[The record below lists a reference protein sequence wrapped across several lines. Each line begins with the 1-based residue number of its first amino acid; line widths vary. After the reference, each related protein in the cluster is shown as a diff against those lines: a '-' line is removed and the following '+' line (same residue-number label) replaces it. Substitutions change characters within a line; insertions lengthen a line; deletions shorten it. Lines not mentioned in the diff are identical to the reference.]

1 MASRARPPLVLSTGE
16 RDQLA
21 AWAAQAGQHRLT
33 VRAAIVL
40 AAAEGGPDTAVAVRV
55 GVSRATAAKW
65 RGRFAAGRLSGLTDR
80 PRPGAPR
87 KITPDQAR
95 EVLDR
100 ALRDPPPDG
109 QDRWTTRTMAAVTG
123 LSQSAVSRIWRS
135 AGLHPGSCGDLGT
148 GDNEVVSIE
157 QAGLRQSGYRW
168 PAEAAAPGA
177 AADNEPVE
185 LPSRRYLDR
194 EESWLRFN
202 QRVLEL
208 AEDERVPLLE
218 RVRFLSIF
226 ASNLDEF
233 FMVRVAGRIRRMATG
248 LPVEG
253 ASGLEP
259 GQILAN
265 TLETAREL
273 SLRHAECF
281 RNMVQPAL
289 AEQGIE
295 ILRWKELSQGEQEDL
310 HRLFRERIYPVL
322 TPLLVDP
329 AHPFPY
335 ISGLSLS
342 LAVMIADAR
351 TGATMFARVK
361 VPPLLPRFLT
371 VAKRRFV
378 PLEDVIAAHL
388 TELFA
393 GLDILEHHVFRV
405 TRTRDLEVDEDVT
418 EDLMQSLEREL
429 LRRRFEPA
437 VRLEVEDSMSSDV
450 LDKLVTELSIDHRAV
465 YHLPG
470 PLDLSGLS
478 VIADEDLPQLKYPP
492 FVPSES
498 ALPQDIDIFTTLA
511 RQDVLVHH
519 PYDSFTATVERLI
532 EAAAADPGVLAI
544 KQTLYRTSDTSPIVD
559 ALIDAAEAGKQV
571 VVVVELKARF
581 DERANI
587 SWARKLEEA
596 GCHVVYGIVG
606 LKTHCKMAL
615 VVREEPD
622 GSLRRYCHIG
632 TGNYH
637 PTTARLYEDFGLLT
651 AERTVGEDASDLF
664 NHLTGYTRQS
674 TYRRL
679 LVAPAA
685 LRAGLVERI
694 EEQQARHLRG
704 EPARIQF
711 KCNSII
717 DEAIIDA
724 LYRASIAGVPV
735 DLWVRGICGVRP
747 GIPGLSDGIRVRS
760 VLGRF
765 LEHSRIY
772 AFGDGSDPGSEIW
785 IGSADMMHRNL
796 DRRVEALVRVA
807 DPAQQAE
814 LRGLI
819 DLAMDEGTASWWLAG
834 DGTWTRHH
842 LDPDGKPLLDLQQHL
857 IAGRRTRPA
866 DG

>member
-1 MASRARPPLVLSTGE
+1 MTALARKRLLLSTGE
-16 RDQLA
+16 RERLA
-21 AWAAQAGQHRLT
+21 EWAAHSGGGRLAQRATIVLACAEGQPDTRIAAQA
-33 VRAAIVL
+33 
-40 AAAEGGPDTAVAVRV
+40 
-55 GVSRATAAKW
+55 GVSRATVAKW
-65 RGRFAAGRLSGLTDR
+65 RSRFTAARLAGLRDA
-80 PRPGAPR
+80 PRPGTPR
-87 KITPDQAR
+87 KITDAQVRDVLAR
-95 EVLDR
+95 TVGE
-100 ALRDPPPDG
+100 PPPPGRDH
-109 QDRWTTRTMAAVTG
+109 WTTRSMAAASG

-135 AGLHPGSCGDLGT
+135 AGLNRGSSAPGGA
-148 GDNEVVSIE
+148 GDNEGVSAE
-157 QAGLRQSGYRW
+157 QAGGWHNGQIRTAG
-168 PAEAAAPGA
+168 AAPGGA
-177 AADNEPVE
+177 PGTEQE
-185 LPSRRYLDR
+185 LPDGRFLDR

-208 AEDERVPLLE
+208 AEDEHVPLLE

-233 FMVRVAGRIRRMATG
+233 FMVRVAGRVRRMATG

-253 ASGLEP
+253 ASGLSP

-265 TLETAREL
+265 TLGTAREL

-281 RNMVQPAL
+281 GTTVLPAL
-289 AEQGIE
+289 AAQGIE
-295 ILRWKELSQGEQEDL
+295 ILRWKELSAAEQEDL

-361 VPPLLPRFLT
+361 VPPLLPRFLS

-405 TRTRDLEVDEDVT
+405 TRARDLEVDEDVT

-429 LRRRFEPA
+429 QKRRFEPA
-437 VRLEVEDSMSSDV
+437 VRLEVEDSISSDV
-450 LDKLVTELSIDHRAV
+450 LDKLVSELGIDHRAV
-465 YHLPG
+465 YHLPA

-492 FVPSES
+492 FLPSES
-498 ALPQDIDIFTTLA
+498 ALPQDTDIFTILA

-519 PYDSFTATVERLI
+519 PYDSFATSVERLI
-532 EAAAADPGVLAI
+532 EAAAGDPGVLAI
-544 KQTLYRTSDTSPIVD
+544 KQTLYRTSDTSTIVD

-587 SWARKLEEA
+587 IWARKLEEA

-622 GSLRRYCHIG
+622 GTLRRYCHIG

-651 AERTVGEDASDLF
+651 AERTVGEDATDLF
-664 NHLTGYTRQS
+664 NHLTGYSRQS
-674 TYRRL
+674 AYRRF
-679 LVAPAA
+679 LVAPSG
-685 LRAGLVERI
+685 LRAGLLERVEQ
-694 EEQQARHLRG
+694 QQARHLRG
-704 EPARIQF
+704 EPARIQL
-711 KCNSII
+711 KCNAII
-717 DEAIIDA
+717 DEAVIDA

-747 GIPGLSDGIRVRS
+747 QLPGLSENIRVRS

-772 AFGDGSDPGSEIW
+772 AFGYGDDPGSEVW
-785 IGSADMMHRNL
+785 FGSADLMHRNL

-807 DPAQQAE
+807 DPAQRAE
-814 LRGLI
+814 LRALI

-842 LDPDGKPLLDLQQHL
+842 LDPDGKPLRDLQQHL
-857 IAGRRTRPA
+857 IAQRRARPA

>member
-1 MASRARPPLVLSTGE
+1 MFGTETGI
-16 RDQLA
+16 
-21 AWAAQAGQHRLT
+21 GQ
-33 VRAAIVL
+33 
-40 AAAEGGPDTAVAVRV
+40 
-55 GVSRATAAKW
+55 
-65 RGRFAAGRLSGLTDR
+65 
-80 PRPGAPR
+80 
-87 KITPDQAR
+87 
-95 EVLDR
+95 
-100 ALRDPPPDG
+100 
-109 QDRWTTRTMAAVTG
+109 
-123 LSQSAVSRIWRS
+123 SQQ
-135 AGLHPGSCGDLGT
+135 
-148 GDNEVVSIE
+148 EE
-157 QAGLRQSGYRW
+157 
-168 PAEAAAPGA
+168 PGA
-177 AADNEPVE
+177 AAPDPGEEGWGIKEEVPVAPGTAAPDSG
-185 LPSRRYLDR
+185 LPDGRFLDR

-208 AEDERVPLLE
+208 AEDPATPLLE

-233 FMVRVAGRIRRMATG
+233 FMVRVAGRVRRMATG

-253 ASGLEP
+253 ASGLSPE
-259 GQILAN
+259 QILNN

-281 RNMVQPAL
+281 EKMVQPAL
-289 AEQGIE
+289 TEQGID
-295 ILRWKELSQGEQEDL
+295 ILRWKELSAAEQESL

-361 VPPLLPRFLT
+361 VPPLLPRFL
-371 VAKRRFV
+371 ALPQRRFV

-388 TELFA
+388 TELFP
-393 GLDILEHHVFRV
+393 GLDILEDHVFRV

-418 EDLMQSLEREL
+418 ENLMKSLEREL
-429 LRRRFEPA
+429 QRRRFEPV
-437 VRLEVEDSMSSDV
+437 VRLEVEDTISTDV
-450 LDKLVTELSIDHRAV
+450 LDRLVTELGIDHRAV

-478 VIADEDLPQLKYPP
+478 VIADQDLPRLKYPP

-498 ALPQDIDIFTTLA
+498 ALPEDTDVFTVLG

-532 EAAAADPGVLAI
+532 VESAADPRVLAI
-544 KQTLYRTSDTSPIVD
+544 KQTLYRTSDTSSIVD

-587 SWARKLEEA
+587 TWARKLEEA

-632 TGNYH
+632 TGNYN
-637 PTTARLYEDFGLLT
+637 PATARLYEDFGLLT
-651 AERTVGEDASDLF
+651 AERTVGEDATDLF
-664 NHLTGYTRQS
+664 NHLTGFSRMS
-674 TYRRL
+674 SYRRL
-679 LVAPAA
+679 LVAPEG
-685 LRAGLVERI
+685 LRAGLLERI
-694 EEQQARHLRG
+694 ERQAARQGRG
-704 EPARIQF
+704 EPARIQI
-711 KCNSII
+711 KCNSIV
-717 DEAIIDA
+717 DEAVTDA
-724 LYRASIAGVPV
+724 LYRASMAGVPV
-735 DLWVRGICGVRP
+735 DLWVRGICALRP
-747 GIPGLSDGIRVRS
+747 GLPGLSETIRVRS
-760 VLGRF
+760 ILGRF

-772 AFGDGSDPGSEIW
+772 AFGDGRGDDSEVW
-785 IGSADMMHRNL
+785 IGSADLMHRNL
-796 DRRVEALVRVA
+796 DRRVEALVRVVN
-807 DPAQQAE
+807 PAQQAE
-814 LRGLI
+814 LRNLI
-819 DLAMDEGTASWWLAG
+819 NLAMDEGTSTWWLAD

-842 LDPDGKPLLDLQQHL
+842 LDAAGKPLRDLQQYL
-857 IAGRRTRPA
+857 IDRLRGRAA
-866 DG
+866 DD